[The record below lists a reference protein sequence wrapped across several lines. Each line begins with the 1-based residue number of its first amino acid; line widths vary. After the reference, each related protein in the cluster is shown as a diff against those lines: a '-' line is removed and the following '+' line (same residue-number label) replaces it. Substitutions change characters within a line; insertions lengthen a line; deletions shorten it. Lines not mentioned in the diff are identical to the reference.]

1 MNFNAQLNG
10 KELPIHQARVSAY
23 LLNRVWPGKQR
34 SLDQTE
40 FTEFLSFD
48 LEARNV
54 LDVRFDAPEEKK
66 IEIRPLSAKFPV
78 ERIPQGIRLVVDAP
92 CQFTIEVGD
101 RHHVLHVFANPPF
114 EEPHVPEEIH
124 FGPGEHHP
132 GVLVPKSGQ
141 TIRIDEGAVVYGA
154 VSGLAGEKI
163 SDLMMRF
170 AEFVMSIPSILLI
183 IFFQAIW
190 GKATVFSLSVIIA
203 CVSWMNISKI
213 VRSEVRQIRQSDYV
227 LAAGIMEGG
236 FWYIFR
242 RHLLP
247 NFVSSIMFMVV
258 TNIGQAMIT
267 ESTLSFLG
275 LGLPL
280 TTVSWGSL
288 MSLSQE
294 ALLSGYW
301 WIIVI
306 PGFVLVTTL
315 ACVTDLGE
323 SVRRRNNR
331 LYSNL

>member
-1 MNFNAQLNG
+1 MRG
-10 KELPIHQARVSAY
+10 RKKLPVVSMGI
-23 LLNRVWPGKQR
+23 LLFIIVCC
-34 SLDQTE
+34 
-40 FTEFLSFD
+40 
-48 LEARNV
+48 
-54 LDVRFDAPEEKK
+54 
-66 IEIRPLSAKFPV
+66 I
-78 ERIPQGIRLVVDAP
+78 
-92 CQFTIEVGD
+92 
-101 RHHVLHVFANPPF
+101 FANLLTTYAPSQMDSAAIGMPPSK
-114 EEPHVPEEIH
+114 
-124 FGPGEHHP
+124 EHIL
-132 GVLVPKSGQ
+132 GTDTLGRDLFCLLLYGGRASICIGLFSGLIS
-141 TIRIDEGAVVYGA
+141 TVIAVIYGA
-154 VSGLAGEKI
+154 VSGLAGEKL

-190 GKATVFSLSVIIA
+190 GKATVFSLAVIIA

-227 LAAGIMEGG
+227 LAARTMEGG
-236 FWYIFR
+236 FWYILR
-242 RHLLP
+242 QHLLP

-294 ALLSGYW
+294 ALLSGCW
-301 WIIVI
+301 WLIVI
-306 PGFVLVTTL
+306 PGFVLVITL
-315 ACVTDLGE
+315 VCVTELGE
-323 SVRRRNNR
+323 SVRRQNNR

>member
-1 MNFNAQLNG
+1 MSRQ
-10 KELPIHQARVSAY
+10 KKLPRLSLSI
-23 LLNRVWPGKQR
+23 LL
-34 SLDQTE
+34 LII
-40 FTEFLSFD
+40 L
-48 LEARNV
+48 
-54 LDVRFDAPEEKK
+54 
-66 IEIRPLSAKFPV
+66 
-78 ERIPQGIRLVVDAP
+78 
-92 CQFTIEVGD
+92 CC
-101 RHHVLHVFANPPF
+101 VFADLLTTYDPSQMDSGAIGMPPSK
-114 EEPHVPEEIH
+114 
-124 FGPGEHHP
+124 EHIL
-132 GVLVPKSGQ
+132 GTDTLGRDLFCLILYGGRASVAIGLFSGLLS
-141 TIRIDEGAVVYGA
+141 TVIAVVYGA

-236 FWYIFR
+236 FWYILR